1 MNSEF
6 EQRTITF
13 AICIFSQTFTSN
25 IEAEGGTLGIPGILP
40 PLQRRSGAQVREA
53 TGGSLGD
60 NSDKSDHDEIEGE
73 ILEITEDMDPAE
85 AKRVKR

>member
-13 AICIFSQTFTSN
+13 AICIFSQTFASN
-25 IEAEGGTLGIPGILP
+25 EAEGGTLGIPAILP

-53 TGGSLGD
+53 TGGS
-60 NSDKSDHDEIEGE
+60 
-73 ILEITEDMDPAE
+73 EDMDPAE